1 VGPPFGCGFPRANA
15 IPNEARP
22 SRVGTP
28 IERFTRVP
36 AIHIIRLPQHR
47 GEGRMNREFL
57 SQSAPP
63 GFPLAQGGAAARA
76 TPPPLH
82 LTPRELDV
90 VRYVMLGESNKQIA
104 RRLGISNYTVR
115 DHVSNLLKKAGVTS
129 RSRLALVISA
139 PIAHAVH
146 EPVAQVRP
154 GSPHPA
160 AGETRPPAA
169 PEAPRAIGAFWRTTR

>member
-1 VGPPFGCGFPRANA
+1 
-15 IPNEARP
+15 
-22 SRVGTP
+22 
-28 IERFTRVP
+28 
-36 AIHIIRLPQHR
+36 
-47 GEGRMNREFL
+47 MNREFL

-63 GFPLAQGGAAARA
+63 GLPMTQNGAPARAAR
-76 TPPPLH
+76 PPIH

-115 DHVSNLLKKAGVTS
+115 DHVSNLLKKTGVTS

-146 EPVAQVRP
+146 EPVM
-154 GSPHPA
+154 
-160 AGETRPPAA
+160 AGAGLA
-169 PEAPRAIGAFWRTTR
+169 CAPRP